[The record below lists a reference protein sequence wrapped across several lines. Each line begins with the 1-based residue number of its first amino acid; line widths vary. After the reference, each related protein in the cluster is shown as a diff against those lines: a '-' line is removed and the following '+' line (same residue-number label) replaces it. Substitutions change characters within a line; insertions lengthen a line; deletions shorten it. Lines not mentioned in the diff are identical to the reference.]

1 MLKKKKKNL
10 NWPDTTPRFVSLKDV
25 CFSGGGGGGG
35 HSNVKGVS
43 GSSKNSRN

>member
-1 MLKKKKKNL
+1 MNQITEEHLK
-10 NWPDTTPRFVSLKDV
+10 
-25 CFSGGGGGGG
+25 GGEGHGGG